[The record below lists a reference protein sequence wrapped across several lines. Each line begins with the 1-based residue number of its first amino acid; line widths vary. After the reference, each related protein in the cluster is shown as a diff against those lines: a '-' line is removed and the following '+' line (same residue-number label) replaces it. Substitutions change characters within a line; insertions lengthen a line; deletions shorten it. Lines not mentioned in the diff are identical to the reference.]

1 MTPDAWITL
10 LVIGGVFGCLAL
22 TRLGPDLVLL
32 GGVVALVLI
41 GVLTPE
47 QGLAGFSNTGL
58 ATIAVLYVVAAGVRD
73 TGAVGFFVDL
83 VLRRPRSMAS
93 AQLRVMLPVAAISAF
108 MNNTPIVAV
117 MVPALT
123 EWAKKTGMQV
133 SRLMIPLSYAAIVGG
148 VCTLIGTSTNLLVD
162 GMVRVSNIPG
172 FERIGFFEISRVGV
186 PLALLVIGFVV
197 AVQRWLLPDRTPPVR
212 MPTDPREYVLE
223 MLVEEGSA
231 LVGRSIEEAG
241 LRHLQGVYLMEIER
255 EGEILPAVSP
265 QMRLHAHDRLIFVGI
280 VDSVVDLQKIR
291 GLKPATNQTFK
302 IDAPDARRALF
313 EAVVSN
319 SSPIVDK
326 SVREGRFRTRYD
338 AAIIA
343 VARNGERIRM
353 KIGDIVIQP
362 GDTLLL
368 EAHPEFLDR
377 MRHSRDFYLISRIR
391 QYTPPRYD
399 RAWLAMTILG
409 GMVLAAAVL
418 QVSLLK
424 AGMVAAGLMVATKCC
439 TIENA
444 RRSLD
449 WRLLLAIG
457 AALGIGKAM
466 ETSGAAG
473 AIASTFI
480 QIAGDNPLLALI
492 VVYLLTACFTEVVT
506 NNAAAVLVFP
516 IAIATAYGLD
526 VSPRPFVFAI
536 MIAASASFATPI
548 GYQTNLM
555 VYGPGGYRFSDF
567 LRIGIPTGIVLFAA
581 AMFLIPRAFPF

>member
-1 MTPDAWITL
+1 MSIEGWIT
-10 LVIGGVFGCLAL
+10 IATIAAVFGGLAFS
-22 TRLGPDLVLL
+22 RLGPDLILL
-32 GGVVALVLI
+32 AGAMALVLV

-58 ATIAVLYVVAAGVRD
+58 ATIAVLYVVAAGIRE
-73 TGAVGFFVDL
+73 TGAISYLVDA
-83 VLRRPRSMAS
+83 VLRRPRSVQS

-148 VCTLIGTSTNLLVD
+148 TCTLIGTSTNLLVD
-162 GMVRVSNIPG
+162 GMVRTANIPG
-172 FERIGFFEISRVGV
+172 FERIGFFEISRVGI
-186 PLALLVIGFVV
+186 PLAFIAIGFIV
-197 AVQRWLLPDRTPPVR
+197 AFQHWLLPDRTPPAR

-223 MLVEEGSA
+223 MLVEEGST

-265 QMRLHAHDRLIFVGI
+265 QMRLHADDRLIFVGI

-302 IDAPDARRALF
+302 LDAPDARRALF

-319 SSPIVDK
+319 SSPIVGK
-326 SVREGRFRTRYD
+326 SIREGRFRTRYD

-353 KIGDIVIQP
+353 KIGDIIIQP
-362 GDTLLL
+362 GDTLML

-399 RAWLAMTILG
+399 RAWLAITVLA
-409 GMVLAAAVL
+409 GMVLSAAIL
-418 QVSLLK
+418 HVSLLK
-424 AGMVAAGLMVATKCC
+424 AGMVAAGLMIATKCC
-439 TIENA
+439 TMEAA

-457 AALGIGKAM
+457 AALGLGKAM
-466 ETSGAAG
+466 ETSGAAST
-473 AIASTFI
+473 IAQGLI
-480 QIAGDNPLLALI
+480 QFAGSNPFLALAI
-492 VVYLLTACFTEVVT
+492 VYLTTTFFTEIVT
-506 NNAAAVLVFP
+506 NNAAAVLVLP
-516 IAIATAYGLD
+516 IAIATALGLE
-526 VSPRPFVFAI
+526 VSPRPYVFAV
-536 MIAASASFATPI
+536 MFAASASFITPI

-555 VYGPGGYRFSDF
+555 VYGPGGYRFTDF
-567 LRIGIPTGIVLFAA
+567 LRIGLPTNVVVFVT
-581 AMFLIPRAFPF
+581 AMLLLPRMFPF